1 MNTPIFNFVKIYA
14 QSNISRMHMP
24 AHKGQAILGCENL
37 DITEISG
44 ADVLYSANGIIN
56 DSENNASTLFGTAHS
71 YYSTQ
76 GSSLAICAMLCI
88 IAKCNADNNKC
99 ILAARNIHKS
109 FVNACSLLGFD
120 VDWIFAKNP
129 SHICSCDITTEDIEK
144 ILISN
149 QKKYSAVYVTSPD
162 YLGNML
168 DISAISKI
176 CDKYNLPL
184 LVDNAHGA
192 YTAFLDNNL
201 HPINCGAV
209 MCADSAHK
217 TLPVL
222 TGGAYLHI
230 SKKADKN
237 YLEYARFALSAF
249 ASTSP
254 SYLTLQSLDICN
266 DYLENHFRYE
276 LKKCIE
282 RTEQTKHTLKEYG
295 YKLLGAEPL
304 KIVIYAKSSGY
315 FGHQIAKILRQNNV
329 ECEFADDD
337 FIVLM
342 TSPKNCDEDFSK
354 ISKTLLQIPQLSPI
368 QDDNSISFSP
378 PERALSM
385 RQAFLS
391 AHKTVK
397 TEESLGKICA
407 ASQVSCPPAVPIIIS
422 GEIITQHE
430 IKLLKKYGIEY
441 IDIIDT

>member
-1 MNTPIFNFVKIYA
+1 MNTPIFDFVKKYA
-14 QSNISRMHMP
+14 ESNISRLHMP
-24 AHKGQAILGCENL
+24 AHKGQNILGCENF
-37 DITEISG
+37 DITEITG
-44 ADVLYSANGIIN
+44 ADVLYSASGIIN
-56 DSENNASTLFGTAHS
+56 ESEDNASKLFGTAHS

-76 GSSLAICAMLCI
+76 GSTLAIYAMLCI
-88 IAKCNADNNKC
+88 IAKCNADSNKC
-99 ILAARNIHKS
+99 VLAARNVHKS

-120 VDWIFAKNP
+120 VDWILAENF

-144 ILISN
+144 ALISN
-149 QKKYSAVYVTSPD
+149 QKKYCAVYITSPD

-168 DISAISKI
+168 DISSISNI

-201 HPINCGAV
+201 HPINHGAA

-230 SKKADKN
+230 SKNADKK
-237 YLEYARFALSAF
+237 YHEYARFALSAF

-254 SYLTLQSLDICN
+254 SYLTLQSLDLCN
-266 DYLENHFRYE
+266 DYLENSIRSE
-276 LKKCIE
+276 LKKCIAK
-282 RTEQTKHTLKEYG
+282 TDKVKHSLKEYG
-295 YKLLGAEPL
+295 YTVQDTEPL
-304 KIVIYAKSSGY
+304 KIVISTKNSGY
-315 FGHQIAKILRQNNV
+315 FGQQIAEILRQNNV

-342 TSPKNCDEDFSK
+342 TSPKNSDEDFNR
-354 ISKTLLQIPQLSPI
+354 INETLLHLPLLTPITNEKSIP
-368 QDDNSISFSP
+368 FST
-378 PERALSM
+378 PESALSM

-397 TEESLGKICA
+397 IEESLGKICA
-407 ASQVSCPPAVPIIIS
+407 VSQVSCPPAVPIVIS

-430 IKLLKKYGIEY
+430 IKLLKEYGIEFIY
-441 IDIIDT
+441 IIDT